1 MLKKG
6 TINKLFAFGVA
17 GLMLV
22 ACKQEENHRGW
33 QYMPDM
39 YDGPALE
46 AYSPTDLFSDSTSA
60 RKPVEGTIPRG
71 FMSYEHYSADAAGYD
86 SAKAHMKLPTGFV
99 ADEQTM
105 AEAKELYTIFCA
117 HCHGDKGDGQGV
129 LVKREKFLG
138 VPNYADHDINYGSIF
153 HVITYGKG
161 VMGSHASQVTPEE
174 RWKLA
179 LYVMELKEAMAPA
192 KEEAPAEDAAA
203 GDAAAEGES
212 TES

>member
-6 TINKLFAFGVA
+6 IINKIAVLAVA
-17 GLMLV
+17 GLVLV
-22 ACKQEENHRGW
+22 ACNRDENHRGW

-60 RKPVEGTIPRG
+60 RLPVEGTVPRG
-71 FMSYEHYSADAAGYD
+71 FMTYTDFGPDKAGYD
-86 SAKAHMKLPTGFV
+86 SAAAYLKMPEGIEANEV
-99 ADEQTM
+99 TM
-105 AEAKELYTIFCA
+105 EEAKELYTIFCT
-117 HCHGDKGDGQGV
+117 HCHGDKGAGQGV
-129 LVKREKFLG
+129 LVKNEKFLG
-138 VPNYADHDINYGSIF
+138 VPSYEDRDINYGTIF

-179 LYVMELKEAMAPA
+179 LYVMKLKEDLT
-192 KEEAPAEDAAA
+192 APAEEEEV
-203 GDAAAEGES
+203 AAEEEVVET

>member
-6 TINKLFAFGVA
+6 TINKLFAFGLV

-22 ACKQEENHRGW
+22 ACKQEENHRGY

-39 YDGPALE
+39 YDGPAIE
-46 AYSPTDLFSDSTSA
+46 AYSKTGLFSDSLSS
-60 RKPVEGTIPRG
+60 RQPVEGTIARG
-71 FMSYEHYSADAAGYD
+71 FMSYTDYGAGAAGYD
-86 SAKAHMKLPTGFV
+86 SAKAYLTMPSSIM
-99 ADEQTM
+99 ADEKTM
-105 AEAKELYTIFCA
+105 AEAKELYTIFCG
-117 HCHGDKGDGQGV
+117 HCHGDKGMGQGV
-129 LVKREKFLG
+129 LVKNEKFLG
-138 VPNYADHDINYGSIF
+138 VPNYADRDINYGTIF

-179 LYVMELKEAMAPA
+179 LYVMKLRDELTAPA
-192 KEEAPAEDAAA
+192 EEEAPEAET
-203 GDAAAEGES
+203 

>member
-6 TINKLFAFGVA
+6 TINKIFAFAVA
-17 GLMLV
+17 GLVLV
-22 ACKQEENHRGW
+22 ACKKNENHRGW

-71 FMSYEHYSADAAGYD
+71 FMTYTDYGADASGYD
-86 SAKAHMKLPTGFV
+86 SAKAHLKMPTSIM
-99 ADEQTM
+99 ADEKTM
-105 AEAKELYTIFCA
+105 AEAKELYTIFCT
-117 HCHGDKGDGQGV
+117 HCHGDKGMGQGV
-129 LVKREKFLG
+129 LVKNEKFLG
-138 VPNYADHDINYGSIF
+138 VPSYADRDINYGTIF
-153 HVITYGKG
+153 HVVTYGKG

-179 LYVMELKEAMAPA
+179 LYVMKLKEDLA
-192 KEEAPAEDAAA
+192 APAE
-203 GDAAAEGES
+203 EES
-212 TES
+212 SEDSEETTES

>member
-6 TINKLFAFGVA
+6 TINKLFAFAVT
-17 GLMLV
+17 GLVLV
-22 ACKQEENHRGW
+22 ACKKDENHRGW

-71 FMSYEHYSADAAGYD
+71 FMSYTDYGADAAGYD
-86 SAKAHMKLPTGFV
+86 SARMHLEMPSSIM
-99 ADEQTM
+99 ADEMTM
-105 AEAKELYTIFCA
+105 AEAKELYTIFCS
-117 HCHGDKGDGQGV
+117 HCHGDKGAGQGV
-129 LVKREKFLG
+129 LVKNEKFLG
-138 VPNYADHDINYGSIF
+138 VPSYADRDINYGTIF
-153 HVITYGKG
+153 HVVTYGKG

-179 LYVMELKEAMAPA
+179 LYVMKLKEDLT
-192 KEEAPAEDAAA
+192 APAEEQSSEE
-203 GDAAAEGES
+203 AEET